1 MIPFIKPA
9 TAEQRAGAVP
19 LSDEQRV
26 LGIDYCLASA
36 EAILKLDGADLSW
49 QTRAERILKA
59 ASGTRK
65 INSNFYQ
72 IAWIVARLPVFA
84 GTEEG
89 QE

>member
-1 MIPFIKPA
+1 MIGFTNL
-9 TAEQRAGAVP
+9 TAEQRAGAAP
-19 LSDEQRV
+19 LSDEQRSYA
-26 LGIDYCLASA
+26 IEYCLGSA
-36 EAILKLDGADLSW
+36 EAILKLNGSDLSW

-72 IAWIVARLPVFA
+72 LAWIVARLPAFA